1 MMTIMKSIEK
11 IDTLNDSFRHH
22 HQHHHFDNELF
33 LVKITNEKKVLYS
46 KIPIVSIVPY
56 RFFLN
61 QKKKKKIAIILCV
74 IIITII
80 MHI

>member
-1 MMTIMKSIEK
+1 MMMIMKSIEK

-22 HQHHHFDNELF
+22 HHHHFDNELF

-61 QKKKKKIAIILCV
+61 QKKKSPLSFV
-74 IIITII
+74 
-80 MHI
+80 